1 MRCLTTSAS
10 ALLLA
15 IALIRPALAAE
26 VRLSHAADVRPDHA
40 GVITEK
46 GSDGFALVTFGVWQ
60 TSEDTERSPKRP
72 GDPAATRYLRP
83 SPSFSSSFR
92 RALYLAQ
99 VEVEEQRYA
108 LPRGLL
114 DALIWTESRYNPLAL
129 SSAGAAGLGQLMPET
144 ARELGVFN
152 RYDPRANL
160 RGAARYLRQML
171 DRFNA
176 IHLAVA
182 AYNAGPRAVEKASG
196 VPLNAETPRYVRNVL
211 SNWRER
217 GK

>member
-1 MRCLTTSAS
+1 M
-10 ALLLA
+10 ALLDGSA
-15 IALIRPALAAE
+15 IAASFSTRR
-26 VRLSHAADVRPDHA
+26 VRLRGPDP
-40 GVITEK
+40 V
-46 GSDGFALVTFGVWQ
+46 
-60 TSEDTERSPKRP
+60 
-72 GDPAATRYLRP
+72 ATRYLRP
-83 SPSFSSSFR
+83 SRSFSSSFR

-99 VEVEEQRYA
+99 VDAEEQRYA

-160 RGAARYLRQML
+160 RGAAKYLRQML

-196 VPLNAETPRYVRNVL
+196 VPLNDETPRYVRNVL